1 MNDILKQRLVG
12 ALILVALG
20 VIFWPIIFVEP
31 QSDGN
36 IEDLRIPPRPEVDTT
51 PIAAPDTSGMRGSPD
66 ASLDAPEDS
75 EPLVDDDLGWS
86 EPPAVD
92 ATPATESGGV
102 EDARKAVSE
111 AVIEEADAGR
121 APPPEPGETRKE
133 APEQPA
139 LDAQGVPIAWM
150 LQVASVSSQDKAEAL
165 RQRLEAMGE
174 KAWVDP
180 VSVGGRT
187 MYRVNVGPK
196 FERARLDALRPEVDT
211 EFGVKSLVRRY
222 LP

>member
-36 IEDLRIPPRPEVDTT
+36 IENLRIPPRPDVDTT

-66 ASLDAPEDS
+66 APLDAPEDS

-86 EPPAVD
+86 EPPTVA
-92 ATPATESGGV
+92 ATLATESSGV
-102 EDARKAVSE
+102 EEARE
-111 AVIEEADAGR
+111 AASEEAAAGR
-121 APPPEPGETRKE
+121 APPPEPGETRQE

-180 VSVGGRT
+180 VSVSGRT